1 MIYGKRKYGNK
12 KIENALGIFDSS
24 LEYKRFLVLKD
35 AEREGTI
42 YGLRRQVEFELIPN
56 QYRKRLKQLKTKV
69 KEEEYLAERK
79 ASYFADFVYQKG
91 DQTVVEDTKGLR
103 LADYILK
110 RKMMLYFHNIEIRE
124 VKKATELV

>member
-12 KIENALGIFDSS
+12 KIENAFGVFDSS

-35 AEREGTI
+35 AEREGAI
-42 YGLRRQVEFELIPN
+42 FGLRRQVEFELIPN

-103 LADYILK
+103 LSDYILK
-110 RKMMLYFHNIEIRE
+110 RKMMLYFHNIAIRE
-124 VKKATELV
+124 VKKATEIV